1 MTSKSTG
8 AVTQIPEPEDGNLMK
23 EFDIYDDAIN
33 IDGPWFSRLP
43 SWCTM
48 PLCTIIFA
56 GIGLAFGIGLNNAD
70 IADKWMD
77 CYSST
82 SPSVTNAIV
91 SCEINE
97 LTCPLG
103 YAYKKVQSVGKPK
116 SCWLELFEYPGM
128 LWIRA
133 LKCLVSPL
141 LACMMLLVPTQ
152 MKSLGPVGVRV
163 AGLLLT
169 TSFFAAMEGLVWV
182 NIIRPGSFISDNDG
196 TFISGNGSPGKKSS
210 SGNYVSELEAFLNI
224 GVNAVPKNIF
234 DELANLRVLG
244 IITFFLVLGYQLT
257 NCPKEW
263 RDPILNSGRGF
274 LRAIVS
280 FLGLVM
286 WWTPIAMFSLVSYNL
301 MAIDDIGGVMEAVGM
316 YVLTQLLGQIV
327 HLCGF
332 YFTFYFLLT
341 GKNPF
346 RFYYNIMDA
355 PLTALATSSSAA
367 TLPVTMAVNLKEKAE
382 DDDFGRQV
390 VKFVVPLGAAI
401 NMDGTSLGFP
411 VMVVF
416 AHQMGEELTKL
427 VDGQD
432 VPYIDGGMMF
442 GDMLFVAFLAMV
454 CSLGTAPIPNAGLVY
469 LTMLLEAGNIPEGIH
484 GLALSA
490 ITIFDW
496 LVDRVETAQNVG
508 SDSFISSIIAVR
520 MKDKMDMQMALNDGS
535 GAAADEK
542 L

>member
-1 MTSKSTG
+1 MTTKSTG
-8 AVTQIPEPEDGNLMK
+8 AVTPIPEKQDGNLMK

-33 IDGPWFSRLP
+33 IDGPWFSSLP
-43 SWCTM
+43 KFCTM
-48 PLCTIIFA
+48 PLCTIIFC

-70 IADKWMD
+70 IAEKWMD

-82 SPSVTNAIV
+82 SPSVTKTIV
-91 SCEINE
+91 RCDIVGDPNFSDSCPPSG
-97 LTCPLG
+97 LV
-103 YAYKKVQSVGKPK
+103 YKTTKTVGKER

-152 MKSLGPVGVRV
+152 MKSLGPVGIRV

-182 NIIRPGSFISDNDG
+182 NIIKPGSFVSSDDSS
-196 TFISGNGSPGKKSS
+196 FISGNNSPGIQT
-210 SGNYVSELEAFLNI
+210 SGGKYISELEAFLNI
-224 GVNAVPKNIF
+224 GINAVPNNIF

-244 IITFFLVLGYQLT
+244 IITFFLVLGYELT
-257 NCPKEW
+257 KCPKEW

-316 YVLTQLLGQIV
+316 YVLTQLLGQMV
-327 HLCGF
+327 HLFGF
-332 YFTFYFLLT
+332 YFLFYFLLT
-341 GKNPF
+341 GKNPL

-367 TLPVTMAVNLKEKAE
+367 TLPVTMAVNLKEKNE
-382 DDDFGRQV
+382 MDNFGRQV

-416 AHQMGEELTKL
+416 AHQMGEELKVIT
-427 VDGQD
+427 
-432 VPYIDGGMMF
+432 DGGMVF

-469 LTMLLEAGNIPEGIH
+469 LTMLLEAGNIPSEIQ
-484 GLALSA
+484 GLALAA

-508 SDSFISSIIAVR
+508 SDSFISSIIAIR
-520 MKDKMDMQMALNDGS
+520 MKDKGLDMQMALNDGT
-535 GAAADEK
+535 GAAADDDN